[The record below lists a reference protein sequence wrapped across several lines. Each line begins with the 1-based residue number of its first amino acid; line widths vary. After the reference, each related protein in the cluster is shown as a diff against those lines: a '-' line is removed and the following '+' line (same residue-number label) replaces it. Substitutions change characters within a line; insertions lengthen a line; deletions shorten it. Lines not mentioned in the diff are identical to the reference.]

1 MNWERYFYVVYTFWN
16 NGSFWTWYTTFT
28 REDWMFIQLQ
38 YILKSLEKDN
48 LQNITVLNIME
59 LNKKDF
65 EDFTNKELKQII

>member
-1 MNWERYFYVVYTFWN
+1 
-16 NGSFWTWYTTFT
+16 
-28 REDWMFIQLQ
+28 MFIQLQ